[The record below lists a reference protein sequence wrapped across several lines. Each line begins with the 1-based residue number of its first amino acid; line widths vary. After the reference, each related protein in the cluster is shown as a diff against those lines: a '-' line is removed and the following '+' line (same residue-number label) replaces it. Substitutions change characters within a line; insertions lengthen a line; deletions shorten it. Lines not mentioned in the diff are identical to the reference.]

1 MFKWEKIRPWN
12 TTRRGFSRNCNV
24 PPKVCFFF
32 IDIIYSCFYL
42 DTPYNARKNG
52 MTASSK
58 HEDAIVKRFI
68 NYTFLNNAY

>member
-1 MFKWEKIRPWN
+1 MGEDSALEYDQERIF
-12 TTRRGFSRNCNV
+12 THLYV
-24 PPKVCFFF
+24 PFEVYYPL
-32 IDIIYSCFYL
+32 IDIMDSCFYL

-68 NYTFLNNAY
+68 DYALLNNAC